1 MDLHNEVDRP
11 LSQRANE
18 IHGSVPAGFKMRFR
32 QGLCVGSVLFSLV
45 AARGQ
50 KPDISIADKEAFQ
63 RVCGECHTTSMID
76 GYRSMP
82 DWRQTVD
89 NMMEIGARGTPED
102 MVRVMRYLAR
112 SWTRIN
118 LNAATAE
125 DIVAVLGIKEDL
137 ARAVVKYR
145 TEHGHFTAIGE
156 LKKVPGF
163 EKIKPDEYKDKF
175 VVSGQ
180 GEEKR

>member
-1 MDLHNEVDRP
+1 MRLR
-11 LSQRANE
+11 L
-18 IHGSVPAGFKMRFR
+18 GF
-32 QGLCVGSVLFSLV
+32 CICSVLFSLV
-45 AARGQ
+45 VAPGQ
-50 KPDISIADKEAFQ
+50 KPNTSAADKAAFQ
-63 RVCGECHTTSMID
+63 RVCGECHTTAMID

-89 NMMEIGARGTPED
+89 NMIEIGARGTPED
-102 MVRVMRYLAR
+102 MERVMRYLAR
-112 SWTRIN
+112 SWTRID

-125 DIVAVLGIKEDL
+125 QMVAVLGIKEDL
-137 ARAVVKYR
+137 AKAVVKYR

-163 EKIKPDEYKDKF
+163 EKIKLEEYKDKL

>member
-1 MDLHNEVDRP
+1 L
-11 LSQRANE
+11 
-18 IHGSVPAGFKMRFR
+18 
-32 QGLCVGSVLFSLV
+32 LFSLV

-50 KPDISIADKEAFQ
+50 KPDTSAADQAAFQ
-63 RVCGECHTTSMID
+63 RVCGACHTTAMID
-76 GYRSMP
+76 SNRSMP

-89 NMMEIGARGTPED
+89 NMIEIGARGTPED
-102 MVRVMRYLAR
+102 MERVMRFLAR
-112 SWTRIN
+112 NWTRID

-125 DIVAVLGIKEDL
+125 QFAAVLGIKEDL
-137 ARAVVKYR
+137 AKAVVKYR
-145 TEHGHFTAIGE
+145 TDHGHFTAIGE

-163 EKIKPDEYKDKF
+163 EKINPEEYKDKL

>member
-1 MDLHNEVDRP
+1 MRLR
-11 LSQRANE
+11 L
-18 IHGSVPAGFKMRFR
+18 GF
-32 QGLCVGSVLFSLV
+32 CIGSVLFSLV

-50 KPDISIADKEAFQ
+50 KPYTSAADKAAFQ

-112 SWTRIN
+112 SWTRID

-125 DIVAVLGIKEDL
+125 QMVAVLGIKEDL
-137 ARAVVKYR
+137 AKAVVTYR
-145 TEHGHFTAIGE
+145 TEHSHFAAIGE

-163 EKIKPDEYKDKF
+163 EKIKPEEYKDKL

-180 GEEKR
+180 GEEER

>member
-1 MDLHNEVDRP
+1 M
-11 LSQRANE
+11 
-18 IHGSVPAGFKMRFR
+18 SV
-32 QGLCVGSVLFSLV
+32 
-45 AARGQ
+45 
-50 KPDISIADKEAFQ
+50 ADKETFQ

-76 GYRSMP
+76 SYRSMP

-89 NMMEIGARGTPED
+89 NMLDIGARATPEE
-102 MVRVMRYLAR
+102 MERVMRYLAR
-112 SWTRIN
+112 SWTRID

-125 DIVAVLGIKEDL
+125 QIAAVLGIQENL
-137 ARAVVKYR
+137 AKAVVKYR

-163 EKIKPDEYKDKF
+163 EKIKLEEYKDKL

>member
-1 MDLHNEVDRP
+1 MRLRP
-11 LSQRANE
+11 
-18 IHGSVPAGFKMRFR
+18 GFCI
-32 QGLCVGSVLFSLV
+32 GLLFSLV

-50 KPDISIADKEAFQ
+50 APNTSAADQETFQ

-112 SWTRIN
+112 SWTRID

-137 ARAVVKYR
+137 AKAVVKYR

-163 EKIKPDEYKDKF
+163 EKIKPEEYKEKL

>member
-1 MDLHNEVDRP
+1 
-11 LSQRANE
+11 
-18 IHGSVPAGFKMRFR
+18 MRLR
-32 QGLCVGSVLFSLV
+32 LGLCIFSLV

-50 KPDISIADKEAFQ
+50 KPDLSAADKEAFQ
-63 RVCGECHTTSMID
+63 RVCVECHTTAMID

-82 DWRQTVD
+82 DWRQIVD
-89 NMMEIGARGTPED
+89 NMIEIGARGTPED
-102 MVRVMRYLAR
+102 IERVMRYLWRNWAR
-112 SWTRIN
+112 ID
-118 LNAATAE
+118 LNAATAAQ
-125 DIVAVLGIKEDL
+125 IAVVLGIKEDL
-137 ARAVVKYR
+137 AKAVVKYR

-163 EKIKPDEYKDKF
+163 EKIKPEEYKDKL

>member
-1 MDLHNEVDRP
+1 M
-11 LSQRANE
+11 
-18 IHGSVPAGFKMRFR
+18 
-32 QGLCVGSVLFSLV
+32 LFYLV

-50 KPDISIADKEAFQ
+50 KPDTSAADKEAFQ
-63 RVCGECHTTSMID
+63 RVCGECHDTTMADS
-76 GYRSMP
+76 YRSMP

-89 NMMEIGARGTPED
+89 NMVENGAKGTPED
-102 MVRVMRYLAR
+102 MERVMRYLAR
-112 SWTRIN
+112 NWTRID

-125 DIVAVLGIKEDL
+125 QIAAVLGVNADL
-137 ARAVVKYR
+137 ASAVVKYR

-163 EKIKPDEYKDKF
+163 EKFKPEEYKDKL
-175 VVSGQ
+175 VVSGR

>member
-1 MDLHNEVDRP
+1 
-11 LSQRANE
+11 
-18 IHGSVPAGFKMRFR
+18 MRFR

-89 NMMEIGARGTPED
+89 NMIEIEARGTPKDRE
-102 MVRVMRYLAR
+102 RLMRYL
-112 SWTRIN
+112 TRIWARD

-125 DIVAVLGIKEDL
+125 QIAAVLGVKEDL

-163 EKIKPDEYKDKF
+163 EEIKPDEYKDKL

>member
-1 MDLHNEVDRP
+1 MPEVFQMR
-11 LSQRANE
+11 LRL
-18 IHGSVPAGFKMRFR
+18 GF
-32 QGLCVGSVLFSLV
+32 CIGSVLFSLV

-50 KPDISIADKEAFQ
+50 KLNTAAADKETFQ
-63 RVCGECHTTSMID
+63 RVCGECHTTAMID

-82 DWRQTVD
+82 DWRQTLD
-89 NMMEIGARGTPED
+89 NMIEIGARATPED
-102 MVRVMRYLAR
+102 IERVMRYLAR
-112 SWTRIN
+112 NWTRID

-125 DIVAVLGIKEDL
+125 QIAAVVGIKDDL
-137 ARAVVKYR
+137 AKAVVKYR
-145 TEHGHFTAIGE
+145 SEHGRFTAIGE

-163 EKIKPDEYKDKF
+163 EKIKPEEYRDKL

>member
-1 MDLHNEVDRP
+1 MVW
-11 LSQRANE
+11 A
-18 IHGSVPAGFKMRFR
+18 
-32 QGLCVGSVLFSLV
+32 LV

-50 KPDISIADKEAFQ
+50 KPDPSAVDKEAFQ
-63 RVCGECHTTSMID
+63 RVCGECHLTTMVD

-89 NMMEIGARGTPED
+89 NMVENGAKGNPED
-102 MVRVMRYLAR
+102 MERVMRYLAR
-112 SWTRIN
+112 NWTRID

-125 DIVAVLGIKEDL
+125 QIAAVLGMNEDL

-145 TEHGHFTAIGE
+145 TEHGRFTAIGD

-163 EKIKPDEYKDKF
+163 EKIKPEEYKDKL
-175 VVSGQ
+175 VVSAQ